1 MQEKGKIFCKDNLV
15 LSKDCF
21 SQVVLQ
27 QKLHCFHCG
36 LGRAPGWLKRNLGAA
51 ERGCRLR
58 SSEGRKTQGDAG
70 KRRGSPQRP
79 RAPGRLLAARRR
91 AFVIGARLPGLG
103 PAASGRYSAGRPAAR
118 WVSPAHLEVGEM
130 EVSAGRTHGAQIR
143 NGALSLSGA
152 LAPSM
157 ASGL

>member
-51 ERGCRLR
+51 EREAAG
-58 SSEGRKTQGDAG
+58 SEAQKAGRRRETQGNAE
-70 KRRGSPQRP
+70 
-79 RAPGRLLAARRR
+79 AARKGR
-91 AFVIGARLPGLG
+91 GLQ
-103 PAASGRYSAGRPAAR
+103 AGSWP
-118 WVSPAHLEVGEM
+118 
-130 EVSAGRTHGAQIR
+130 
-143 NGALSLSGA
+143 
-152 LAPSM
+152 LADEP
-157 ASGL
+157 L